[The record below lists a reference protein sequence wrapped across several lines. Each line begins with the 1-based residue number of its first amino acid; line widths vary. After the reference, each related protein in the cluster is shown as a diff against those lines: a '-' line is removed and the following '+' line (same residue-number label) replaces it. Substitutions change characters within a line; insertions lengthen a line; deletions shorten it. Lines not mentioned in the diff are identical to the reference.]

1 MLTPAPGLAYHQLH
15 RAGPR
20 GWWRPLVGVLAVIV
34 FWVGSTGL
42 IVGVALVVE
51 LAVSGRPLTTNLD
64 LMTDP
69 GPILLGGILF
79 SIAILVPVAFG
90 VSWAL
95 HGVTP
100 GWLMSVAGRVRWA
113 YLAGCA
119 GLAFVTLILT
129 VGLMSVL
136 PAGTDQELD
145 SEPTGLTARVVA
157 LLLVTLLLVPL
168 QSAGEEYVFRG
179 YLTQAFGA
187 SFPTIIAVLGPAL
200 IFALAHGGQELP
212 IFIDRL
218 AFGLVAGYL
227 VIRTGGLE
235 AGIAMH
241 IVNNWFAFGIA
252 ILFGSLGDA
261 FAPSGASWWLLPTTL
276 VQSLVY
282 LALASW
288 LARSMGVATRTPGLP
303 GAPVP
308 PVSPPG

>member
-20 GWWRPLVGVLAVIV
+20 GWWRPLVGVFAVIV
-34 FWVGSTGL
+34 FWFGSTAV
-42 IVGVALVVE
+42 IVGLAFVLE
-51 LAVSGRPLTTNLD
+51 LLVSGQSLTAEVD
-64 LMTDP
+64 LLADP

-79 SIAILVPVAFG
+79 SIAILVPVALA
-90 VSWAL
+90 VSWLL

-100 GWLMSVAGRVRWA
+100 GWLTSVVGRVRWA

-119 GLAFVTLILT
+119 GLAVVTLFLT
-129 VGLMSVL
+129 IGLMTVL

-145 SEPTGLTARVVA
+145 SEPTDLTGRVVA

-187 SFPTIIAVLGPAL
+187 SFPTVVAVVGPAL

-212 IFIDRL
+212 IFVDRL

-261 FAPSGASWWLLPTTL
+261 FAPSGASWWMLPTTL
-276 VQSLVY
+276 LQSLLY

-288 LARSMGVATRTPGLP
+288 LARSMGIATRTPG
-303 GAPVP
+303 APV
-308 PVSPPG
+308 SQPG

>member
-15 RAGPR
+15 RGGPR
-20 GWWRPLVGVLAVIV
+20 GWWRPLLGVFAVIV
-34 FWVGSTGL
+34 FWFGSTAA
-42 IVGVALVVE
+42 IVGVAFALELVVT
-51 LAVSGRPLTTNLD
+51 GQPLTSDTD
-64 LMTDP
+64 LLADP

-79 SIAILVPVAFG
+79 SIAVLVPAALG

-95 HGVTP
+95 HSVTP
-100 GWLMSVAGRVRWA
+100 GWLTSVGGRVRWA

-119 GLAFVTLILT
+119 GLAVVTLILT
-129 VGLMSVL
+129 IGLMSVL
-136 PAGTDQELD
+136 PAGTDQQLE
-145 SEPTGLTARVVA
+145 STPTDLNGRVAA
-157 LLLVTLLLVPL
+157 LLLVTLLLVPF
-168 QSAGEEYVFRG
+168 QAAGEEYLFRG

-187 SFPTIIAVLGPAL
+187 SFPTVVAVLGPAL

-212 IFIDRL
+212 IFVDRL

-235 AGIAMH
+235 AGVAMH

-261 FAPSGASWWLLPTTL
+261 FAPSGASWWMLPTTL
-276 VQSLVY
+276 LQSLLY

-288 LARSMGVATRTPGLP
+288 LARSMAIATRTPGT
-303 GAPVP
+303 
-308 PVSPPG
+308 PVSPVSQPG